1 MNSND
6 VLGNVDVLDIE
17 ASGIEYDVPQ
27 GKIEKIPGLSTWSL
41 DSAHTS
47 AGFSVRHM
55 MISNV
60 RGEFREL
67 SGTLQLDKQNI
78 EQSSVNISIKTAS
91 IESHEPTRDTHLK
104 SADFFDVEKYP
115 EITFHSTEWQNNND
129 DTLLVKGDLTMHGVT
144 KEVVLKAEGP
154 TEEVKDPWGGTRV
167 GFSAKTKIN
176 RKDFGL
182 GWNVILEAGGLA
194 ASEDVIITIDAAF
207 VKQ

>member
-1 MNSND
+1 MYMNSNID
-6 VLGNVDVLDIE
+6 VLE
-17 ASGIEYDVPQ
+17 APSIITRQTEIDTPAE
-27 GKIEKIPGLSTWSL
+27 ITTWSL

-55 MISNV
+55 MIANV

-67 SGTLQLDKQNI
+67 SGTLDLDR
-78 EQSSVNISIKTAS
+78 EMLERSSVNIAIKTAS
-91 IESHEPTRDTHLK
+91 IESHEPARDIHLK

-115 EITFHSTEWQNNND
+115 EITFHSTKWQQKPNGEVFVTGN
-129 DTLLVKGDLTMHGVT
+129 LTIHGVT
-144 KEVVLKAEGP
+144 KEVVLRAEGP
-154 TEEVKDPWGGTRV
+154 TDEVKDPWGGTRI

-182 GWNVILEAGGLA
+182 GWNVVLEAGGIA
-194 ASEDVIITIDAAF
+194 VSEDVVITIEASF